1 MHDPE
6 PEAPKGNAAIN
17 LINVTCAF
25 PAGTSQNIC
34 YEMSHLI
41 LPLLPL
47 FVKYQPVNLENKWF
61 TLRKL

>member
-25 PAGTSQNIC
+25 PAGTIQNIC
-34 YEMSHLI
+34 YEKISVT
-41 LPLLPL
+41 
-47 FVKYQPVNLENKWF
+47 FDF
-61 TLRKL
+61 TTASSICEISACEFGK